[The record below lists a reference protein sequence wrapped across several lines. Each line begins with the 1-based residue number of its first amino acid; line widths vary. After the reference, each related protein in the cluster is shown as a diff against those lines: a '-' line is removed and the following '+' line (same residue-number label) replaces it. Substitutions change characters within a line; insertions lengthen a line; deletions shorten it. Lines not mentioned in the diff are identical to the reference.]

1 MSADAITIER
11 LSAAQATTAID
22 ELAEILR
29 DCVDDGAA
37 VNFMHPFSQEAARAF
52 WSRAIA
58 GLAADHA
65 LLLVARHDGRL
76 SGTVMLGLDTP
87 PNQPHRADV
96 KKLLVHGRA
105 RRHGLARKLI
115 LAAEAEALSLGRTL
129 LTLDTR
135 HGDKAE
141 QLYLSLG
148 YRLIGI
154 VPRYSLPPWGGL
166 ADDCAFY
173 YKELQ

>member
-1 MSADAITIER
+1 MSAETVTIER
-11 LSAAQATTAID
+11 LSAAQATQAID

-29 DCVDDGAA
+29 DCVEGGGA
-37 VNFMHPFSQEAARAF
+37 VNFMHPFSLDAARSF
-52 WSRAIA
+52 WSRAIPGIGTDA
-58 GLAADHA
+58 TV
-65 LLLVARHDGRL
+65 LLVARHDGRL

-96 KKLLVHGRA
+96 KKLLVHRRA
-105 RRHGLARKLI
+105 RRHGLARALM
-115 LAAEAEALSLGRTL
+115 LAAEAEARRLDRIL

-148 YRLIGI
+148 YRLVGI
-154 VPRYSLPPWGGL
+154 VPRYSLPPEGGI

>member
-1 MSADAITIER
+1 MSAATVSIEK
-11 LSAAQATTAID
+11 LSAAQATAAIE

-29 DCVDDGAA
+29 DCVEGGAA
-37 VNFMHPFSQEAARAF
+37 VNFMHPFPQEAARAF
-52 WSRAIA
+52 WIRAIA
-58 GLAADHA
+58 GIAASEAVLLA
-65 LLLVARHDGRL
+65 ARHDGRL

-96 KKLLVHGRA
+96 KKLLVHRRA
-105 RRHGLARKLI
+105 RRHGLARALM
-115 LAAEAEALSLGRTL
+115 LAAETEARHLGRIL

-135 HGDKAE
+135 HGDRAE
-141 QLYLSLG
+141 RLYVSLG
-148 YRLIGI
+148 YRLVGI
-154 VPRYSLPPWGGL
+154 VPRYSLPPEGGI